1 MDFSDK
7 FLSALGRWQKGWRED
22 ANLRLKFASELES
35 SIAEIGL
42 SPEFQTASETCYR
55 KRFLVPNNP
64 QNGGDLGPL
73 FLNGFLHEGVASW
86 TTEKRF
92 AQEFKEPTR
101 EGTFAAIF
109 SHAPRP
115 KEVLLNIAALWKDRS
130 FQTAANRFLEREG
143 ENSDALF
150 HFQFNQSEVILRADL
165 RFDEVIHICGRSS
178 SFDELCELH
187 GLQSERER
195 DRFWKALVE
204 AGNFPEEAFTLTPEA
219 TRAAM
224 DRAKASFLE
233 KHESKIDSVLAGR
246 C

>member
-1 MDFSDK
+1 M
-7 FLSALGRWQKGWRED
+7 
-22 ANLRLKFASELES
+22 
-35 SIAEIGL
+35 
-42 SPEFQTASETCYR
+42 
-55 KRFLVPNNP
+55 
-64 QNGGDLGPL
+64 

-101 EGTFAAIF
+101 EGTFAAMF
-109 SHAPRP
+109 SHIPRRE
-115 KEVLLNIAALWKDRS
+115 EVLLNIAALWKDCA

-150 HFQFNQSEVILRADL
+150 HFQFTQSEVILRADL
-165 RFDEVIHICGRSS
+165 SFDEVIHICGRSS
-178 SFDELCELH
+178 PFDELCELN
-187 GLQSERER
+187 GLQSEQER
-195 DRFWKALVE
+195 DRLWKELIE

-219 TRAAM
+219 TRAVM

-233 KHESKIDSVLAGR
+233 KHGSKIESVLAGR